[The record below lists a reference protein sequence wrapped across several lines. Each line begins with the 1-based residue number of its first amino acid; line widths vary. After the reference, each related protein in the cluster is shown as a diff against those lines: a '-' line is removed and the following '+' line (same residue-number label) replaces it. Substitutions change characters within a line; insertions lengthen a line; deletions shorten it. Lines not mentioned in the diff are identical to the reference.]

1 MCLIESHK
9 SGLCWHPVA
18 LCRRFAGGW
27 CPDCVLSQKR
37 GRRRG
42 GAAGVVGW
50 RCRLKRIIL
59 AFLAWTVQSGRKS
72 HSPMAEW
79 VAIPSEANFSGFF
92 AWTVHPGQECHW
104 LAEKGGL

>member
-1 MCLIESHK
+1 MPYRVAQE
-9 SGLCWHPVA
+9 WPVLA
-18 LCRRFAGGW
+18 PCGTVSPICRW
-27 CPDCVLSQKR
+27 VVPDCVLSQKR